1 MSVRFCLRWQLAA
14 LAIQVQFLKG
24 SLLDYALKGEGGLTL
39 RFALLLFAAIAAE
52 ISCYYLSNRFRGKYY
67 TRVKAALR
75 EAASSVRSSTRPRPR

>member
-1 MSVRFCLRWQLAA
+1 MSVRFLRWRLAA

-39 RFALLLFAAIAAE
+39 RFFALLLFAAIAAE

-75 EAASSVRSSTRPRPR
+75 EAASSVRSSTRPPR